1 MIDQFTKAEFEKAL
15 HLPILTI
22 RPDKGE
28 YVYELR
34 VDSQT
39 SIKVR
44 SSIPDTSDIAA
55 DTGENSI
62 RMVLWDARN
71 ETFLGKTET
80 YTMRTPGW
88 DRRMQAKIDGLIA
101 LRQEAGDCEECGLPK
116 HIFTVKKEGPNHGR
130 TFAKCSQCNSGFQ
143 WLDEPHTPY
152 FQQPDDNPVQEEPE
166 PPFELVQEQPKSA
179 PQVRDPNPEQR
190 MVIEAPF
197 TPLRVEA
204 GPGSGKTFTIARR
217 YKFMVEAGYKPEQII
232 AVTFNVKMAAELGD
246 KIVEQ
251 VPAIAGT
258 PAMQNICTIHALCFR
273 LLKRFRPK
281 YRSFEVPPEWKVKRF
296 FEETMAVIWD
306 AEARPCYEEVR
317 DVIAT
322 ASSRGLTAETATD
335 FYYQILPEHYVE
347 NVAHLHLQFEEWKS
361 KNQLIQY
368 SDMLLLCELML
379 NEDQDVA
386 YNARFECVIIDEA
399 QDTNAQ
405 AMRILSKLVAHS
417 NNITIVGD
425 RDQLLYRFAGATP
438 EANLGE
444 GFERL
449 YPEGQTF
456 HLVTNY
462 RSTRTIVQRALNV
475 ISHNYEPLGPYD
487 SQHLKALKPKDG
499 ADEGADIFFQ
509 NAADPM
515 DESKKVV
522 DEIQTLVNNGADP
535 GQIFVAARTRA
546 QIGYIEFRMIKT
558 EIPFANTTGMSFWS
572 LKHVSDLL
580 NYLRVIDNPDDA
592 TALKAIINIP
602 SAAFRV
608 PWRKHPDFGQYV
620 NHRFLGNEFVQLCNG
635 SFTNVRTV
643 SMGNFKFTAGGSD
656 LMYLVGMLKNAIDS
670 GTIGD
675 AVRTFVEECYRPY
688 VLYESGGAENTLG
701 EGAKLEDLQTIADI
715 ADTFTSLS
723 EFLFYVDKM
732 IDSAKAVEEGD
743 WGGRVV
749 LSTIHRLKGLERDY
763 VFGIGVSEYN
773 PYIPKNPP
781 AGLLPHTFSL
791 VKPPTLGKFDLYGQG
806 RVEDERCLFYVLI
819 TRARKAVFLS
829 SVDVYRKTRMKQS
842 RFIDELGLF

>member
-1 MIDQFTKAEFEKAL
+1 MAIVQFTKEEFEKEL
-15 HLPILTI
+15 HLPILNI
-22 RPDKGE
+22 RKDMGE
-28 YVYELR
+28 LVYELQL
-34 VDSQT
+34 DSQT

-44 SSIPDTSDIAA
+44 SSIPENSEIAA

-62 RMVLWDARN
+62 RMILWDVRN

-80 YTMRTPGW
+80 YTTRSPGW
-88 DRRMQAKIDGLIA
+88 NRRMQAKLEGLVV
-101 LRQEAGDCEECGLPK
+101 LRQSAGDCPECGSPK
-116 HIFTVKKEGPNHGR
+116 HIFIVKKDNPNNGR
-130 TFAKCSQCNSGFQ
+130 TFAKCMYCNSGFQ
-143 WLDEPHTPY
+143 WLDELHVPY
-152 FQQPDDNPVQEEPE
+152 FSNPLDNPKPE
-166 PPFELVQEQPKSA
+166 SKPVIEVFQEQVKAVLQS
-179 PQVRDPNPEQR
+179 RDPNPEQR

-197 TPLRVEA
+197 MPLRVEA

-217 YKFMVEAGYKPEQII
+217 YKFMVEAGYKPEKII
-232 AVTFNVKMAAELGD
+232 AVTFNVKMAAELGE

-251 VPAIAGT
+251 VPAIFGT

-273 LLKRFRPK
+273 LLKRFKPK

-306 AEARPCYEEVR
+306 AETRPCYEEVR

-335 FYYQILPEHYVE
+335 FYYQILPERYVE

-361 KNQLIQY
+361 KNQFIQY

-444 GFERL
+444 GFEQL

-475 ISHNYEPLGPYD
+475 ISHNYDPLGPYD
-487 SQHLKALKPKDG
+487 SRHLKALKPKDG

-580 NYLRVIDNPDDA
+580 NYLRIIDNPDD
-592 TALKAIINIP
+592 TVALKAIINIP

-608 PWRKHPDFGQYV
+608 PWRKHPDYGQYV
-620 NHRFLGNEFVQLCNG
+620 NHRFLGNEFVQQCNG
-635 SFTNVRTV
+635 SFTNVRAV

-829 SVDVYRKTRMKQS
+829 SVDVYRKTRMKRS